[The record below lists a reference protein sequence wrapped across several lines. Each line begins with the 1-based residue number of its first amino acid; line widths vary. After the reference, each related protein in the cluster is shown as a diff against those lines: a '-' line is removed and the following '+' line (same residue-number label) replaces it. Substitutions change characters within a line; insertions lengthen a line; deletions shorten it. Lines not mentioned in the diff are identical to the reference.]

1 MSARRTRM
9 TGVARREQ
17 LIAVARGIFA
27 ERGYA
32 QTSVEEIAHKASVSK
47 PAIYEHF
54 GGKEGLYAV
63 IVDREVRA
71 LTAAV
76 RGALEAHTA
85 PRGVLDGA
93 VGALLDYV
101 ERCPDGFRILVRDAP
116 PATTSDSS
124 PSLIGDIGR
133 EIEQLLTERFVRFR
147 LDRVRAPLYAQMLVG
162 TITQAARWWLG
173 RTKPSKDEVREFV
186 VAFLWDGFRTV
197 WPEG

>member
-1 MSARRTRM
+1 M

-17 LIAVARGIFA
+17 LITVARGIFA

-32 QTSVEEIAHKASVSK
+32 PTSVEEIAHKASVSK

-63 IVDREVRA
+63 IVDREVRG
-71 LTAAV
+71 LTAAL
-76 RGALEAHTA
+76 RQALEAHVA
-85 PRGVLDGA
+85 PHEVLDGT

-116 PATTSDSS
+116 QGTTTDAS

-133 EIEQLLTERFVRFR
+133 EIERLLTERFVRFR
-147 LDRVRAPLYAQMLVG
+147 VDRVRAPLYAQMLVG
-162 TITQAARWWLG
+162 TITQAGRWWLG
-173 RTKPSKDEVREFV
+173 RRKPSKQEVRELV
-186 VAFLWDGFRTV
+186 VAFLWDGLRSV
-197 WPEG
+197 WPVD